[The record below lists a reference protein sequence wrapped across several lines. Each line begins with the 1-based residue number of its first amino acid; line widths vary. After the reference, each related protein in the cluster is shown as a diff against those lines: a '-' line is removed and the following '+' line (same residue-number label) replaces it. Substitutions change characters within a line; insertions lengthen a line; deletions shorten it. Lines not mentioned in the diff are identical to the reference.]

1 MNSPIDDTSLPAESA
16 APASDE
22 LVLFQ
27 GDTGKLPARTRD
39 VFVQLLNGPSVDGR
53 RQSKLWAVLL
63 RDQDILRS
71 RLHDLYLEL
80 VIDAD
85 QQVAFARQIASDDND
100 FPVLLRR
107 AQLSFLETALLLFMR
122 QRLTVADAQGE
133 RAVLSQSE
141 MLEHLGVFERAANV
155 DHAKFERQK
164 QGAVEKAKK
173 LSLLQKIRGSEDRY
187 EVSPTLKLLFK
198 AEEIQALT
206 RTYAAMSEGPIA
218 GEAGGA
224 ASVGEPVAD
233 EEDDDLG
240 AGE

>member
-1 MNSPIDDTSLPAESA
+1 LNTPIDITPLPTEPE

-80 VIDAD
+80 VVDAD
-85 QQVAFARQIASDDND
+85 QQVAFARQVGGDDND

-107 AQLSFLETALLLFMR
+107 AQLSFIETALLLFMR

-141 MLEHLGVFERAANV
+141 MLEHLGVFERSANV

-173 LSLLQKIRGSEDRY
+173 LSVLQKIRGSEDRY

-198 AEEIQALT
+198 AEEIQALA
-206 RTYAAMSEGPIA
+206 RTYAAMSEAPTA
-218 GEAGGA
+218 GDAGGA
-224 ASVGEPVAD
+224 ASAGEPAAD

-240 AGE
+240 AAE